1 MAVNELKIGLI
12 GLDTSHAPEFT
23 RLLNDANGKD
33 YVPGGR
39 VVAAFP
45 GGSPDMEV
53 SRSRVVGFTKTLREK
68 YSVEMK
74 DSPEAVAEVVDL
86 VMILSV
92 DGRVHRAQ
100 FERTAKFRRPTFIDK
115 PFAVSV
121 DDAEAMLR
129 LAHSEKIPL
138 MSCSSVRY
146 SDNVV
151 EALGGKRQEVL
162 GCDAHGPLSEVPTQP
177 GLFFYG
183 VHTVDLVVSVLGH
196 GCKEVRAAHFDA
208 CDVVTLAWPDGR
220 VATARLM
227 KEPHGRFGVTLHRK
241 GGAQFVDASA
251 AKRAA
256 YASMLEAILRSL
268 PNGKSDAPEDEML
281 DTIKICAAANRSRET
296 GQVVRL

>member
-1 MAVNELKIGLI
+1 MKELKIGLI
-12 GLDTSHAPEFT
+12 GLDTSHAPAFAG
-23 RLLNDANGKD
+23 LLNDDKAKD
-33 YVPGGR
+33 HVPGGR
-39 VVAAFP
+39 VIAAFP
-45 GGSPDMEV
+45 GGSADMDI
-53 SRSRVVGFTKTLREK
+53 SRNRVEGFTKTLREK
-68 YSVEMK
+68 YAVEMK
-74 DSPEAVAEVVDL
+74 DSPEAVAEAVDL

-100 FERTAKFRRPTFIDK
+100 FERTAKFKRPTFVDK
-115 PFAVSV
+115 PFAVTV
-121 DDAEAMLR
+121 EDAEAMLR

-151 EALGGKRQEVL
+151 DALGGKRETVL
-162 GCDAHGPLSEVPTQP
+162 GCDAHGPLSETPTQP

-183 VHTVDLVVSVLGH
+183 VHTIDLVVSVLGH
-196 GCKEVRAAHFDA
+196 GCTRVRATHFDA

-220 VATARLM
+220 IATARLM
-227 KEPHGRFGVTLHRK
+227 KEPHGRFGITLHRK

-268 PNGKSDAPEDEML
+268 PNGKGDVPEDEML
-281 DTIKICAAANRSRET
+281 DTIKLCAAANKSRET
-296 GQVVRL
+296 GRVVEL